1 MTLGSGR
8 YAPSVRGKLSLGTV
22 AGGIWTCVNLT
33 FQKNHFEKILEKKHH
48 TKMIYGTTPA
58 AELESYTI
66 LFKKTITTFES
77 ILVGATSME

>member
-1 MTLGSGR
+1 
-8 YAPSVRGKLSLGTV
+8 
-22 AGGIWTCVNLT
+22 
-33 FQKNHFEKILEKKHH
+33 
-48 TKMIYGTTPA
+48 MIYGTTPA